1 MARVTATSHHRQSD
15 ARLRATSALTTR
27 FVEGDLDGALA
38 VLDEMVAT
46 YPERRYN
53 HAYLRTMVLTLLGR
67 TQEAAAEV
75 LATVDAG
82 GWWSRERLA
91 DPDLEPLAAEPGYLD
106 AVAAMAARSDQ
117 ALARAAAATATVR
130 ENPGV
135 EPRAAVVVLHMYGV
149 SADETAGIWAEAPAV
164 ASFVPE
170 STYLNADGAPG
181 WDDPELARR
190 DVAVAVER
198 ARTVAPGLTLLL
210 AGGSQ
215 GAATAM
221 SLAAESAF
229 PECRG
234 VIAVVGA
241 CAPDALS
248 GVGVPVFSIAGGAD
262 PMTLAGQRAAHDALT
277 AAGVAAELVEVA
289 DLPHIYPP
297 DWATWADRA
306 VDFCLAGSR

>member
-1 MARVTATSHHRQSD
+1 MARVTSTASHRQSD
-15 ARLRATSALTTR
+15 ARLRATSALTSR
-27 FVEGDLDGALA
+27 FVEGDLDGALT
-38 VLDEMVAT
+38 VLDEMVAA
-46 YPERRYN
+46 YPERRHN
-53 HAYLRTMVLTLLGR
+53 HAYLRTMVLTLLGH

-75 LATVDAG
+75 LATVEAG
-82 GWWSRERLA
+82 GWWSRERLTEPEFEQLA
-91 DPDLEPLAAEPGYLD
+91 DEPGHLD

-149 SADETAGIWAEAPAV
+149 SADETAGIWAEASGV

-181 WDDPELARR
+181 WDDPGLARR

-198 ARTVAPGLTLLL
+198 ARTAAPGLPLLL

-221 SLAAESAF
+221 SLAAEGAF
-229 PECRG
+229 PDCRG

-241 CAPDALS
+241 CSPDDATGPGS
-248 GVGVPVFSIAGGAD
+248 VPVFSIGGQAD
-262 PMTLAGQRAAHDALT
+262 PMTLAGQRAAHDALA
-277 AAGVAAELVEVA
+277 AAGVSAELVEIA
-289 DLPHIYPP
+289 ELPHIYPP
-297 DWATWADRA
+297 DWAEWADRA
-306 VDFCLAGSR
+306 VDFCLDG